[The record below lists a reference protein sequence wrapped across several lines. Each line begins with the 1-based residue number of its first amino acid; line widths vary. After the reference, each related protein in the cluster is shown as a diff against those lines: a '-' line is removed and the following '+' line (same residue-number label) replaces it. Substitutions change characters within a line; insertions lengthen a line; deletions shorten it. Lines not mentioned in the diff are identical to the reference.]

1 MAYSEAKVIAG
12 GLAHIP
18 IIIGLFWFIRSY
30 FNKRS
35 LNFEKKN
42 TPVKTKPIPKKV
54 EKKAATPKRVEDKVV
69 LPKKSENKVI
79 TPKKVDKKTNSSSET
94 EKEVVSSKKVE
105 ESISEP
111 KKVEI
116 TIDKSKSQS
125 KSEEPL
131 SSDIKTVPPKAIE
144 NTKIE
149 QKTLKQ
155 MKHADVPVNT
165 YRPKTPFI
173 GTVKENYSLLKDGAI
188 GRVNHITFDLSG
200 GDPALNYV
208 EGQSV
213 GIMAAGEDS
222 NGKPHK
228 LRLYSIASTRHG
240 DNFEG
245 NTVSLCVR
253 QLQYEKDGQTINGIC
268 STYLCDIKPGDKVKI
283 TGPVGKEMLLPEEED
298 ANIVMLATGTGIAPM
313 RAYLRRMFEPSER
326 EKNNWNFKGKAW
338 LFMGAP
344 KSANLLYEEDLQ
356 RYLQNFPD
364 NFKYTKAISREQQNI
379 KGGRM
384 YIQDRVLE
392 SANELFNMIEDEKTH
407 IYLCGLKGMEP
418 GIDEAMTKAAEE
430 KGLNWSELRPQ
441 LRKAGR
447 WHVETY

>member
-1 MAYSEAKVIAG
+1 MKSQAKVIAG

-18 IIIGLFWFIRSY
+18 VVIAVFYFILTT
-30 FNKRS
+30 FNKRALKFVEES
-35 LNFEKKN
+35 
-42 TPVKTKPIPKKV
+42 KT
-54 EKKAATPKRVEDKVV
+54 
-69 LPKKSENKVI
+69 KKSE
-79 TPKKVDKKTNSSSET
+79 
-94 EKEVVSSKKVE
+94 SKAV
-105 ESISEP
+105 EP
-111 KKVEI
+111 KKV
-116 TIDKSKSQS
+116 TVSKT
-125 KSEEPL
+125 ETPNIEAP
-131 SSDIKTVPPKAIE
+131 KTEA
-144 NTKIE
+144 
-149 QKTLKQ
+149 QKVVKK
-155 MKHADVPVNT
+155 KHADVPVNI
-165 YRPKTPFI
+165 YRPKTPYE
-173 GTVKENYSLLKDGAI
+173 GTVIENYSLLKEGAI
-188 GRVNHITFDLSG
+188 GRVNHITFDLKDS
-200 GDPALNYV
+200 DPFLNYV
-208 EGQSV
+208 EGQSI
-213 GIMAAGEDS
+213 GIMPAGEDA

-240 DNFEG
+240 DDFNG

-253 QLQYEKDGQTINGIC
+253 QLQYEKDGETINGVC

-283 TGPVGKEMLLPEEED
+283 TGPVGKEMLLPDEED

-313 RAYLRRMFEPSER
+313 RAYLRRMFEANEK
-326 EKNNWNFKGKAW
+326 EKNKWNFKGKAW

-356 RYLQNFPD
+356 RYLTDYPD
-364 NFKYTKAISREQQNI
+364 NFKYTKAISREQQNT

-441 LRKAGR
+441 LKKAGR

>member
-1 MAYSEAKVIAG
+1 MYSQAKVIAG

-18 IIIGLFWFIRSY
+18 VVIAVFYFILTT
-30 FNKRS
+30 FNKRA
-35 LNFEKKN
+35 LKFVEEA
-42 TPVKTKPIPKKV
+42 KTKKPEAKAVETKKV
-54 EKKAATPKRVEDKVV
+54 AVSKTEAPKTEAPKTEAPKTEAPKIVKK
-69 LPKKSENKVI
+69 
-79 TPKKVDKKTNSSSET
+79 
-94 EKEVVSSKKVE
+94 
-105 ESISEP
+105 
-111 KKVEI
+111 
-116 TIDKSKSQS
+116 
-125 KSEEPL
+125 
-131 SSDIKTVPPKAIE
+131 
-144 NTKIE
+144 
-149 QKTLKQ
+149 
-155 MKHADVPVNT
+155 KHADVPVNI
-165 YRPKTPFI
+165 YRPKTPYE
-173 GTVKENYSLLKDGAI
+173 GTVIENYSLLKEGAI
-188 GRVNHITFDLSG
+188 GRVNHITFDLKDS
-200 GDPALNYV
+200 DPFLNYV
-208 EGQSV
+208 EGQSI
-213 GIMAAGEDS
+213 GIMPAGEDA

-240 DNFEG
+240 DDFNG

-253 QLQYEKDGQTINGIC
+253 QLQYEKDGETINGVC

-283 TGPVGKEMLLPEEED
+283 TGPVGKEMLLPDEED

-313 RAYLRRMFEPSER
+313 RAYLRRMFEPTEK
-326 EKNNWNFKGKAW
+326 EKNKWNFKGKAW

-356 RYLQNFPD
+356 RYIAENPD
-364 NFKYTKAISREQQNI
+364 NFKYTKAISREQQNT

-441 LRKAGR
+441 LKKAGR

>member
-1 MAYSEAKVIAG
+1 MYSQAKVIAG

-18 IIIGLFWFIRSY
+18 VVIAVFYFILTT
-30 FNKRS
+30 FNKRALKFVEEAKS
-35 LNFEKKN
+35 KKPEAKAVE
-42 TPVKTKPIPKKV
+42 TKKV
-54 EKKAATPKRVEDKVV
+54 A
-69 LPKKSENKVI
+69 
-79 TPKKVDKKTNSSSET
+79 
-94 EKEVVSSKKVE
+94 VS
-105 ESISEP
+105 
-111 KKVEI
+111 
-116 TIDKSKSQS
+116 
-125 KSEEPL
+125 
-131 SSDIKTVPPKAIE
+131 
-144 NTKIE
+144 KIE
-149 QKTLKQ
+149 APKTEAPKTEASKIVKK
-155 MKHADVPVNT
+155 KHADVPVNI
-165 YRPKTPFI
+165 YRPKTPYE
-173 GTVKENYSLLKDGAI
+173 GTVIENYSLLKEGAI
-188 GRVNHITFDLSG
+188 GRVNHITFDLKDS
-200 GDPALNYV
+200 DPFLNYV
-208 EGQSV
+208 EGQSI
-213 GIMAAGEDS
+213 GIMPAGEDA

-240 DNFEG
+240 DDFNG

-253 QLQYEKDGQTINGIC
+253 QLQYEKDGETINGVC

-283 TGPVGKEMLLPEEED
+283 TGPVGKEMLLPDEED

-313 RAYLRRMFEPSER
+313 RAYLRRMFEPTEK
-326 EKNNWNFKGKAW
+326 EKNKWNFKGKAW

-356 RYLQNFPD
+356 RYIAENPD
-364 NFKYTKAISREQQNI
+364 NFKYTKAISREQQNT

-441 LRKAGR
+441 LKKAGR

>member
-1 MAYSEAKVIAG
+1 MYSQAKVIAG

-18 IIIGLFWFIRSY
+18 VVIAVFYFILTT
-30 FNKRS
+30 FNKRA
-35 LNFEKKN
+35 LKFVEEA
-42 TPVKTKPIPKKV
+42 KTKKPEAKAVETKKV
-54 EKKAATPKRVEDKVV
+54 AVSKIETPKTEA
-69 LPKKSENKVI
+69 PKTEA
-79 TPKKVDKKTNSSSET
+79 PKIVKK
-94 EKEVVSSKKVE
+94 
-105 ESISEP
+105 
-111 KKVEI
+111 
-116 TIDKSKSQS
+116 
-125 KSEEPL
+125 
-131 SSDIKTVPPKAIE
+131 
-144 NTKIE
+144 
-149 QKTLKQ
+149 
-155 MKHADVPVNT
+155 KHADVPVNI
-165 YRPKTPFI
+165 YRPKTPYE
-173 GTVKENYSLLKDGAI
+173 GTVVENYSLLKEGAI
-188 GRVNHITFDLSG
+188 GRVNHITFDLKDS
-200 GDPALNYV
+200 DPFLNYV
-208 EGQSV
+208 EGQSI
-213 GIMAAGEDS
+213 GIMPAGEDA

-240 DNFEG
+240 DDFNG

-253 QLQYEKDGQTINGIC
+253 QLQYEKDGETINGVC

-283 TGPVGKEMLLPEEED
+283 TGPVGKEMLLPDEED

-313 RAYLRRMFEPSER
+313 RAYLRRMFEPTEK
-326 EKNNWNFKGKAW
+326 EKNKWNFKGKAW

-356 RYLQNFPD
+356 RYIAENPD
-364 NFKYTKAISREQQNI
+364 NFKYTKAISREQQNT

-441 LRKAGR
+441 LKKAGR

>member
-1 MAYSEAKVIAG
+1 MYSQAKVIAG

-18 IIIGLFWFIRSY
+18 VVIAVFYFILTT
-30 FNKRS
+30 FNKRA
-35 LNFEKKN
+35 LKFVEEA
-42 TPVKTKPIPKKV
+42 KTKKP
-54 EKKAATPKRVEDKVV
+54 ESKAV
-69 LPKKSENKVI
+69 
-79 TPKKVDKKTNSSSET
+79 
-94 EKEVVSSKKVE
+94 
-105 ESISEP
+105 EP
-111 KKVEI
+111 KKPAV
-116 TIDKSKSQS
+116 SK
-125 KSEEPL
+125 
-131 SSDIKTVPPKAIE
+131 AE
-144 NTKIE
+144 NSKIE
-149 QKTLKQ
+149 VPKTETSKVVKK
-155 MKHADVPVNT
+155 KHADVPVNI
-165 YRPKTPFI
+165 YRPKTPFE
-173 GTVKENYSLLKDGAI
+173 GTVIENYSLLKEGAI
-188 GRVNHITFDLSG
+188 GRVNHITFDLKDS
-200 GDPALNYV
+200 DPFLNYI
-208 EGQSV
+208 EGQSI
-213 GIMAAGEDS
+213 GIMPAGEDA

-240 DNFEG
+240 DDFNG

-253 QLQYEKDGQTINGIC
+253 QLQYEKDGETINGVC

-313 RAYLRRMFEPSER
+313 RAYLRRMFEPTEK
-326 EKNNWNFKGKAW
+326 EKNKWNFKGKAW

-356 RYLQNFPD
+356 RYLTDNQD
-364 NFKYTKAISREQQNI
+364 NFKYTKAISREQQNT

-441 LRKAGR
+441 LKKAGR

>member
-1 MAYSEAKVIAG
+1 MYSQAKVIAG

-18 IIIGLFWFIRSY
+18 VIIAVFYFILTT
-30 FNKRS
+30 FNKRA
-35 LNFEKKN
+35 LKFVEQK
-42 TPVKTKPIPKKV
+42 KTKKPEAKV
-54 EKKAATPKRVEDKVV
+54 A
-69 LPKKSENKVI
+69 
-79 TPKKVDKKTNSSSET
+79 
-94 EKEVVSSKKVE
+94 
-105 ESISEP
+105 EP
-111 KKVEI
+111 KKVAV
-116 TIDKSKSQS
+116 SKA
-125 KSEEPL
+125 EP
-131 SSDIKTVPPKAIE
+131 S
-144 NTKIE
+144 KIE
-149 QKTLKQ
+149 TPKTEIQKVVKK
-155 MKHADVPVNT
+155 KHADVPVNI
-165 YRPKTPFI
+165 YRPKTPYE
-173 GTVKENYSLLKDGAI
+173 GTVIENYSLLKEGAI
-188 GRVNHITFDLSG
+188 GRVNHITFDLKDS
-200 GDPALNYV
+200 DPFLNYV
-208 EGQSV
+208 EGQSI
-213 GIMAAGEDS
+213 GIMPAGEDA

-240 DNFEG
+240 DDFNG

-253 QLQYEKDGQTINGIC
+253 QLQYEKDGETINGVC

-283 TGPVGKEMLLPEEED
+283 TGPVGKEMLLPDEEES
-298 ANIVMLATGTGIAPM
+298 NIVMLATGTGIAPM
-313 RAYLRRMFEPSER
+313 RAYLRRMFEPTEK
-326 EKNNWNFKGKAW
+326 EKNKWNFKGKAW

-356 RYLQNFPD
+356 RYLADYPD
-364 NFKYTKAISREQQNI
+364 NFKYTKAISREQQNT

-441 LRKAGR
+441 LKKAGR

>member
-1 MAYSEAKVIAG
+1 MYSQAKVIAG

-18 IIIGLFWFIRSY
+18 VVIAVFYFILTT
-30 FNKRS
+30 FNKRA
-35 LNFEKKN
+35 LKFVEEA
-42 TPVKTKPIPKKV
+42 KTKKP
-54 EKKAATPKRVEDKVV
+54 EAKAV
-69 LPKKSENKVI
+69 
-79 TPKKVDKKTNSSSET
+79 
-94 EKEVVSSKKVE
+94 
-105 ESISEP
+105 EP
-111 KKVEI
+111 KKV
-116 TIDKSKSQS
+116 S
-125 KSEEPL
+125 
-131 SSDIKTVPPKAIE
+131 VA
-144 NTKIE
+144 KIE
-149 QKTLKQ
+149 APKTEAPKTEAPKIVKK
-155 MKHADVPVNT
+155 KHADVPVNI
-165 YRPKTPFI
+165 YRPKTPYE
-173 GTVKENYSLLKDGAI
+173 GTVIENYSLLKEGAI
-188 GRVNHITFDLSG
+188 GRVNHITFDLKDS
-200 GDPALNYV
+200 DPFLNYV
-208 EGQSV
+208 EGQSI
-213 GIMAAGEDS
+213 GIMPAGEDA

-240 DNFEG
+240 DDFNG

-253 QLQYEKDGQTINGIC
+253 QLQYEKDGETINGVC

-283 TGPVGKEMLLPEEED
+283 TGPVGKEMLLPDEED

-313 RAYLRRMFEPSER
+313 RAYLRRMFEPTEK
-326 EKNNWNFKGKAW
+326 EKNKWNFKGKAW

-356 RYLQNFPD
+356 RYLADNPD
-364 NFKYTKAISREQQNI
+364 NFKYTKAISREQQNT

-441 LRKAGR
+441 LKKAGR

>member
-1 MAYSEAKVIAG
+1 MYSQAKVIAG

-18 IIIGLFWFIRSY
+18 VVIAVFYFILTT
-30 FNKRS
+30 FNKRA
-35 LNFEKKN
+35 LKFVEEA
-42 TPVKTKPIPKKV
+42 KTKKPEAKAVETKKV
-54 EKKAATPKRVEDKVV
+54 AVSKIETPKTEA
-69 LPKKSENKVI
+69 PKTEA
-79 TPKKVDKKTNSSSET
+79 PKIVKK
-94 EKEVVSSKKVE
+94 
-105 ESISEP
+105 
-111 KKVEI
+111 
-116 TIDKSKSQS
+116 
-125 KSEEPL
+125 
-131 SSDIKTVPPKAIE
+131 
-144 NTKIE
+144 
-149 QKTLKQ
+149 
-155 MKHADVPVNT
+155 KHADVPVNI
-165 YRPKTPFI
+165 YRPKTPYE
-173 GTVKENYSLLKDGAI
+173 GTVIENYSLLKEGAI
-188 GRVNHITFDLSG
+188 GRVNHITFDLKDS
-200 GDPALNYV
+200 DPFLNYV
-208 EGQSV
+208 EGQSI
-213 GIMAAGEDS
+213 GIMPAGEDA

-240 DNFEG
+240 DDFNG

-253 QLQYEKDGQTINGIC
+253 QLQYEKDGETINGVC

-283 TGPVGKEMLLPEEED
+283 TGPVGKEMLLPDEED

-313 RAYLRRMFEPSER
+313 RAYLRRMFEPTEK
-326 EKNNWNFKGKAW
+326 EKNKWNFKGKAW

-356 RYLQNFPD
+356 RYIAENPD
-364 NFKYTKAISREQQNI
+364 NFKYTKAISREQQNT

-441 LRKAGR
+441 LKKAGR

>member
-1 MAYSEAKVIAG
+1 MVYSQAKVIAG

-18 IIIGLFWFIRSY
+18 IVIGLFYFIMTF
-30 FNKRS
+30 FNKRAIDYAEA
-35 LNFEKKN
+35 NK
-42 TPVKTKPIPKKV
+42 PKKV
-54 EKKAATPKRVEDKVV
+54 EKKVVETKVEV
-69 LPKKSENKVI
+69 KE
-79 TPKKVDKKTNSSSET
+79 SSS
-94 EKEVVSSKKVE
+94 VSSN
-105 ESISEP
+105 
-111 KKVEI
+111 
-116 TIDKSKSQS
+116 T
-125 KSEEPL
+125 
-131 SSDIKTVPPKAIE
+131 KTEAPSNEE
-144 NTKIE
+144 NTKID
-149 QKTLKQ
+149 KKP
-155 MKHADVPVNT
+155 MKKKHADVPVNI
-165 YRPKTPFI
+165 YRPKTPFE
-173 GTVKENYSLLKDGAI
+173 GTVTGNYSLLKEGAI
-188 GRVNHITFDLSG
+188 GRVNHITFDLKES
-200 GDPALNYV
+200 DPFLNYV
-208 EGQSV
+208 EGQSI
-213 GIMAAGEDS
+213 GIMPAGQDA

-240 DNFEG
+240 DDFEG

-253 QLQYEKDGQTINGIC
+253 QLQYEKDGETINGVC
-268 STYLCDIKPGDKVKI
+268 SSYLCDIKPGEKVKI
-283 TGPVGKEMLLPEEED
+283 TGPVGKEMLLPDEED

-313 RAYLRRMFEPSER
+313 RAYLRRMFEASEK
-326 EKNNWNFKGKAW
+326 EKNKWNFKGKAW

-356 RYLQNFPD
+356 RYLETYPD
-364 NFKYTKAISREQQNI
+364 NFKYTKAISREQQNV

-441 LRKAGR
+441 LKKAGR

>member
-1 MAYSEAKVIAG
+1 MYSQAKVIAG

-18 IIIGLFWFIRSY
+18 VVIAVFYFILTT
-30 FNKRS
+30 FNKRA
-35 LNFEKKN
+35 LKFVEEA
-42 TPVKTKPIPKKV
+42 KTKKPEAKAVETKKV
-54 EKKAATPKRVEDKVV
+54 A
-69 LPKKSENKVI
+69 
-79 TPKKVDKKTNSSSET
+79 
-94 EKEVVSSKKVE
+94 VS
-105 ESISEP
+105 
-111 KKVEI
+111 
-116 TIDKSKSQS
+116 
-125 KSEEPL
+125 
-131 SSDIKTVPPKAIE
+131 
-144 NTKIE
+144 KIE
-149 QKTLKQ
+149 SPKTESPKTEAPKIVKK
-155 MKHADVPVNT
+155 KHADVPVNI
-165 YRPKTPFI
+165 YRPKTPYE
-173 GTVKENYSLLKDGAI
+173 GTVIENYSLLKEGAI
-188 GRVNHITFDLSG
+188 GRVNHITFDLKDS
-200 GDPALNYV
+200 DPFLNYV
-208 EGQSV
+208 EGQSI
-213 GIMAAGEDS
+213 GIMPAGEDA

-240 DNFEG
+240 DDFNG

-253 QLQYEKDGQTINGIC
+253 QLQYEKDGETINGVC

-283 TGPVGKEMLLPEEED
+283 TGPVGKEMLLPDEEE

-313 RAYLRRMFEPSER
+313 RAYLRRMFEPTEK
-326 EKNNWNFKGKAW
+326 EKNKWNFKGKAW

-356 RYLQNFPD
+356 RYLADNPN
-364 NFKYTKAISREQQNI
+364 NFKYTKAISREEQNT

-441 LRKAGR
+441 LKKAGR